1 MTRRFGEAPRRDVR
15 YQSRPGVYAILPQAR
30 HILVTFQAEP
40 VPELQLPGGGID
52 PGEHPLRAL
61 HREVYEETGW
71 LITRPCRIGV
81 FRRFTYMPEYG
92 FWAEKICAIYRA
104 APVRSLGAPTE
115 PGHRPVWI
123 PPEQAARQLGNSGD
137 RYFVSRA
144 LNLV

>member
-1 MTRRFGEAPRRDVR
+1 MTMRFGEAPRHDVR

-30 HILVTFQAEP
+30 HILLTFQSEP

-52 PGEHPLRAL
+52 PGEHPMRAL

-71 LITRPCRIGV
+71 LITRPRRIGV

-92 FWAEKICAIYRA
+92 FWAEKICIIYRA
-104 APVRSLGAPTE
+104 DPVRSLGAPTE

-137 RYFVSRA
+137 RYFVSQA
-144 LNLV
+144 LHLV